1 MQEWT
6 LHKCRTNSISKSS
19 KNHMSQVFA
28 ALGLDS
34 KFARRCFLRFLPVGL
49 AVLLHVVAPE
59 RLYAAWPNEKSY
71 RYGMVNGHSLNCGF

>member
-1 MQEWT
+1 MS
-6 LHKCRTNSISKSS
+6 HKFHLEKLKESHVTR
-19 KNHMSQVFA
+19 FA

-34 KFARRCFLRFLPVGL
+34 KFARRCFLRFLPVWL

-71 RYGMVNGHSLNCGF
+71 RYGMVNGHSFASPATV